1 MSLPM
6 TKFWS
11 FDVPKL
17 GNLKLHAPRLAVA
30 LVASQR
36 WFGVECHLTIL
47 AFTCAVGALVYSQNY
62 VSAWTYIAFLYCLR
76 HTRDRS
82 YPNSARREPRCRN
95 RGRVS
100 APFFGPFSGRDFQF
114 SGDGRIARFQ
124 CFKLQASKFCR
135 IIPKPRTQISTA

>member
-17 GNLKLHAPRLAVA
+17 WNLKFHAPRLAVA

-47 AFTCAVGALVYSQNY
+47 AFTCAVGALVYSQSY
-62 VSAWTYIAFLYCLR
+62 VSAWAYIAFLYCLR
-76 HTRDRS
+76 HTRDRY

-95 RGRVS
+95 QGRFSV
-100 APFFGPFSGRDFQF
+100 PFLGPFSGHDFQF
-114 SGDGRIARFQ
+114 YGDDRNARLQ
-124 CFKLQASKFCR
+124 CLKLQTAEFCKM
-135 IIPKPRTQISTA
+135 IPKL